1 MPALTIAGPS
11 YALRNRSADVQRVV
25 NWIPVQ
31 IESATGKGG
40 QPSYLKQCPGK
51 VALSAFGAPL
61 RGIYTTRDVLYAVAG
76 ATLYSIDSS
85 GVATSRGA
93 LSSSSGPVQIAD
105 NVTQL
110 GIVDG
115 PSGYVLD
122 LDTMAFVGMSGNF
135 RGSSQI
141 DVLDGYGVFSVPNSP
156 QFYISANQ
164 DFTGFNALE
173 FATTESSIGNIV
185 ALCVKHRELI
195 LLKERTGEVWADSGG
210 ADFPLARNDGA
221 ALQVGC
227 AAAQSLAVID
237 GAAVWLSR
245 DESGGIGVSAMTA
258 YQPQRIS
265 SHALEEALTPLTES
279 QISGARAYAYRQEG
293 LSYYALQVPGLAT
306 TWVYELRAGIWHE
319 RAEWV
324 DGVHAQDLGMC
335 HAYAY
340 GRHFV
345 GGSDG
350 VVYALDPSANVSGS
364 GPLMRERITP
374 HNAVP
379 ALSRRRF
386 GSMQIDCNTGAG
398 LADGS
403 AGSMLMRYSDDGGMT
418 WGNWRTLS
426 LGAIGR
432 YTARARATMLG
443 AARDRVWHI
452 RVTDAVR
459 CEPVSAIVDEV

>member
-1 MPALTIAGPS
+1 MPAIPIAGPS
-11 YALRNRSADVQRVV
+11 YALRNRSADVQRCV

-31 IESATGKGG
+31 IESGVGKGG
-40 QPSYLKQCPGK
+40 QPSYLKQVPGK
-51 VALSAFGAPL
+51 AAFSTLDDPV
-61 RGIYTTRDVLYAVAG
+61 RGIYTARDMLYVVAG
-76 ATLYSIDSS
+76 ARLYSIDSS
-85 GVATSRGA
+85 GVATFCGS
-93 LSSSSGPVQIAD
+93 LSSNTGPVQMAD

-115 PSGYVLD
+115 AGGYVLD
-122 LDTMAFVGMSGNF
+122 LDTLAFAAMAGNF

-141 DVLDGYGVFSVPNSP
+141 DVLDGYGVFAVPDSA

-164 DFTGFNALE
+164 DFTEFNALE
-173 FATTESSIGNIV
+173 FATTESSIGDIV

-245 DESGGIGVSAMTA
+245 DVSGGIGVSAMTA

-265 SHALEEALTPLTES
+265 NHALEEALTPLTEA
-279 QISGARAYAYRQEG
+279 QISGSRAYAYRQEG
-293 LSYYALQVPGLAT
+293 LSFYVLQVPGLAT
-306 TWVYELRAGIWHE
+306 TWAYELRAGIWHE

-324 DGVHAQDLGMC
+324 DGAHTQDLGTC

-350 VVYALDPSANVSGS
+350 VIYSLDPGVSASGS
-364 GPLMRERITP
+364 GPLVRERITP
-374 HNAVP
+374 HNAMP
-379 ALSRRRF
+379 SLSRRRF
-386 GSMQIDCNTGAG
+386 GSMQIDCNPG
-398 LADGS
+398 LGLSDGS
-403 AGSMLMRYSDDGGMT
+403 AGSMLLRYSDDGGMT

-426 LGAIGR
+426 LGAVGR

-443 AARDRVWHI
+443 SARDRVWHI
-452 RVTDAVR
+452 RVTDPVR
-459 CEPVSAIVDEV
+459 CEPVAAIVDEV

>member
-11 YALRNRSADVQRVV
+11 YTLRNRSADVQRCI
-25 NWIPVQ
+25 NWVPVQ
-31 IESATGKGG
+31 IESGVGKGG
-40 QPSYLKQCPGK
+40 QPSYLKQTPGK
-51 VALSAFGAPL
+51 APL
-61 RGIYTTRDVLYAVAG
+61 CSLGSPVRSIYTARGMLYAVAG
-76 ATLYSIDSS
+76 ATLYRIAAN
-85 GVATSRGA
+85 GAATSVGA
-93 LSSSSGPVQIAD
+93 LASNDGPVRMAD

-110 GIVDG
+110 AIVDG
-115 PSGYVLD
+115 PRGYVLD
-122 LDTMAFVGMSGNF
+122 LDDGAFSPMAGDF
-135 RGSSQI
+135 RGSTQI
-141 DVLDGYGVFSVPNSP
+141 DVLDGYGVFAVPDSP

-164 DFTGFNALE
+164 DFSVFNALE
-173 FATTESSIGNIV
+173 FATTESSIGDIV

-195 LLKERTGEVWADSGG
+195 LLKESTGEVWADSGG

-265 SHALEEALTPLTES
+265 SHALEELLATLTEA
-279 QISGARAYAYRQEG
+279 QIGGARAYAYRQEG
-293 LSYYALQVPGLAT
+293 LSYYVLQVPGLST
-306 TWVYELRAGIWHE
+306 TWAYEMRAGIWHE
-319 RAEWV
+319 RSEWV
-324 DGVHAQDLGMC
+324 NGTHAQDIGTC

-340 GRHFV
+340 GHHIV

-350 VVYALDPSANVSGS
+350 SVYMLDPFSNSSGS
-364 GPLMRERITP
+364 GPLVRERITP
-374 HNAVP
+374 HNATP
-379 ALSRRRF
+379 SLSRRRF
-386 GSMQIDCNTGAG
+386 GSLQIDCNTGG
-398 LADGS
+398 GMPDGS
-403 AGSMLMRYSDDGGMT
+403 AGSMLLRYSDDGGMT

-443 AARDRVWHI
+443 SARDRVWHI
-452 RVTDAVR
+452 RVTDPVR
-459 CEPVSAIVDEV
+459 CEPVAAIVDEV

>member
-1 MPALTIAGPS
+1 MPAIPIAGPS
-11 YALRNRSADVQRVV
+11 YALRNRSADVQRCV

-31 IESATGKGG
+31 IESAVGKGG
-40 QPSYLKQCPGK
+40 QPSYLKQTPGK
-51 VALSAFGAPL
+51 TLLAALGSPV
-61 RGIYTTRDVLYAVAG
+61 RGIYTARGMLYAVAG
-76 ATLYSIDSS
+76 ATLYRIAANGTAASVGTLASND
-85 GVATSRGA
+85 
-93 LSSSSGPVQIAD
+93 GPVRMAD

-110 GIVDG
+110 AIVDG
-115 PSGYVLD
+115 PRGYVLD
-122 LDTMAFVGMSGNF
+122 LDDNTFAPMAGDF
-135 RGSSQI
+135 RGSTQI
-141 DVLDGYGVFSVPNSP
+141 DVLDGYGVFSVPSSP

-164 DFTGFNALE
+164 DFAVFNALE
-173 FATTESSIGNIV
+173 FATTESSIGDIV

-227 AAAQSLAVID
+227 AAAHSLAVID

-245 DESGGIGVSAMTA
+245 DVSGGIGVSAMTA

-265 SHALEEALTPLTES
+265 NHALEEALTPLTEA
-279 QISGARAYAYRQEG
+279 QISGAQAYAYRQEG
-293 LSYYALQVPGLAT
+293 LSFYALQVPGLNT

-324 DGVHAQDLGMC
+324 DGTHAQDLGTC

-350 VVYALDPSANVSGS
+350 VIYSLEPGVSASGS
-364 GPLMRERITP
+364 GPLVRERITP
-374 HNAVP
+374 HNAMP
-379 ALSRRRF
+379 SLSRRRF
-386 GSMQIDCNTGAG
+386 GSLQIDCNTGAG

-403 AGSMLMRYSDDGGMT
+403 AGSMLLRYSDDGGMT

-426 LGAIGR
+426 LGAVGR

-443 AARDRVWHI
+443 SARDRVWHI
-452 RVTDAVR
+452 RVTDPVR
-459 CEPVSAIVDEV
+459 CEPVAAIVDEV